1 MTSCVEIAWLLTGVI
16 ILSFYFCE
24 ETSFFSI
31 FGVSAFCL
39 SSFSYLRDGEV
50 RRNGPQGRED
60 FALALGSDYRT

>member
-1 MTSCVEIAWLLTGVI
+1 MKRLL
-16 ILSFYFCE
+16 
-24 ETSFFSI
+24 FFSM

-39 SSFSYLRDGEV
+39 SSFSYLRGGEV